1 MCLGTVHTLL
11 AFIALTAYSFN
22 PNPKYDLTTA
32 GNLLLTSSTCLLV
45 GIILNSLFQFPLL
58 DNIISGVIAILSSVY
73 IAYDTQLIV
82 GGKHTKFA
90 FHENEY
96 VLAAM
101 GLYQDVLNLFV
112 QILRILSKLE
122 KSERE

>member
-1 MCLGTVHTLL
+1 MHTLL
-11 AFIALTAYSFN
+11 AFAALTAYSFN

-32 GNLLLTSSTCLLV
+32 GNLLLTTSTCLLV
-45 GIILNSLFQFPLL
+45 GSLLRLFFDFPVL
-58 DNIISGVIAILSSVY
+58 DNIISGVLAVLSSVY
-73 IAYDTQLIV
+73 IAYDTKLIV
-82 GGKHTKFA
+82 GGKHSKYA
-90 FHENEY
+90 FNENEY

-112 QILRILSKLE
+112 QILRTLSKLE

>member
-1 MCLGTVHTLL
+1 MLS
-11 AFIALTAYSFN
+11 SFF
-22 PNPKYDLTTA
+22 K
-32 GNLLLTSSTCLLV
+32 
-45 GIILNSLFQFPLL
+45 FPIL

-73 IAYDTQLIV
+73 IAYDTRLIV
-82 GGKHTKFA
+82 GGKHSKFA

-101 GLYQDVLNLFV
+101 GLYQDVLNLFI
-112 QILRILSKLE
+112 QILRILAKLE